1 MGTSAKPKPSIRNET
16 STSPGKR
23 QRETKSLF
31 FFAILVICLNILY
44 AANIVLNSNFDTRN
58 EILVLDD
65 DAIDHPELE
74 YPKLEHSEFALVEP
88 ASYANRVELTN
99 KEYFINNST
108 VFHIAQYNPALFFAQ
123 IYPELKEK
131 ILDPRAI
138 IPHKEELFARA
149 ANSTEHDVLLSGGW
163 GAIRPGMRPKTI
175 SGEWLEK
182 NWKGKIIFLNGEY
195 FVQSGWSNS
204 SVLPFKNQYHIGFV
218 KDGCQSVRLHFLTQK
233 YGASPHLWDSFRPE
247 AAKPTSKQE
256 RFVIYINRNCVDFR
270 EEAFDSIAMEFPNK
284 TLEYGSKCLGN
295 KKNLT
300 NVVRTDIRLQKWEG
314 MWNDM
319 NKDTFNHFRFCLV
332 MENHDLEGY
341 ITEKIMNA
349 FMGGCIPIYY
359 GTKEIF
365 DIFNAK
371 SFIFYDIDNP
381 QSALNEIR
389 RLEYNATAYEE
400 VMKEPILR
408 DGNNTIQKYF
418 SVSDNLIP
426 NASLKNKIRE
436 MTQYACKRE

>member
-1 MGTSAKPKPSIRNET
+1 MALLVRRGVLVTRSETRQWPPQRRQRLRQGVLASIVGSSPFMLVLLLCSLSFVLLYPILVVDQKTAIRDLMKVDANEHPHKRALDGFDDGVVWNGAEEVEKTSLRSSSGTKTIDDPFSRDPPFLISSINFVEPTKTHNAT
-16 STSPGKR
+16 ST
-23 QRETKSLF
+23 
-31 FFAILVICLNILY
+31 A
-44 AANIVLNSNFDTRN
+44 VL
-58 EILVLDD
+58 LDD
-65 DAIDHPELE
+65 RKEYVLKRDIVE

-195 FVQSGWSNS
+195 FAKSGWSNS

-349 FMGGCIPIYY
+349 FMGGCIP
-359 GTKEIF
+359 
-365 DIFNAK
+365 
-371 SFIFYDIDNP
+371 
-381 QSALNEIR
+381 
-389 RLEYNATAYEE
+389 
-400 VMKEPILR
+400 
-408 DGNNTIQKYF
+408 
-418 SVSDNLIP
+418 
-426 NASLKNKIRE
+426 
-436 MTQYACKRE
+436 

>member
-23 QRETKSLF
+23 QRETKSALF
-31 FFAILVICLNILY
+31 FFAILVLICLNILY
-44 AANIVLNSNFDTRN
+44 AANIVLNSNFDIRN

-195 FVQSGWSNS
+195 FAKSGWSNS

-349 FMGGCIPIYY
+349 FMGGCIP
-359 GTKEIF
+359 
-365 DIFNAK
+365 
-371 SFIFYDIDNP
+371 
-381 QSALNEIR
+381 
-389 RLEYNATAYEE
+389 
-400 VMKEPILR
+400 
-408 DGNNTIQKYF
+408 
-418 SVSDNLIP
+418 
-426 NASLKNKIRE
+426 
-436 MTQYACKRE
+436 